1 MISDEFR
8 VKDADIVLGFTT
20 NISGQD
26 SSTDNTANHGGIAVA
41 STEGTPLVSL
51 FIAGI
56 ETNPPTYKKI
66 MWFKSGSFAGLN
78 TDAWLSNYAVG
89 IGSTQFPVGTR
100 LAAGSVQF
108 NDRDL
113 TVVRGINASGI
124 VTGSS
129 FRPSSG
135 YIQAADGTNSF
146 FIYNSTGN
154 VAFQGTI
161 GASQINNASGFKVIG
176 FAGTDI
182 TFENN
187 ARISGVTTSVGGFVG
202 NLTGTATTA
211 TNSGYASLAGVATY
225 AGVSGVA
232 TYAGVSGV
240 ATYAGTSGVSTYSNL
255 AGVATYAGVSGV
267 ATYAGT
273 SGVSTTSG
281 YATTAGISTLSQG
294 LTGTPNIS
302 VNQVGISS
310 NLSVSGITTF
320 YNDVHIESNRSLLIG
335 SNDELQLFN
344 SGLDSY
350 IENTSAGNL
359 IIRDGGTGIQLRKS
373 GGGPGAGLMA
383 VFNTDAGVELYYN
396 SVIKL
401 QTFQNGVAINES
413 VGIGSTAS
421 NPPYRLTVSGVGAT
435 ITQGLTNAIADL
447 TSSVNGYGQVN
458 IRNSLSGT
466 NASGDLVITADTG
479 TDTSNYVNLGINNT
493 GFTTSSWTISG
504 PLDGYLYTSDGNLAI
519 GAGASEKYIS
529 LFAGGTLAVNEVVRV
544 SDLGV
549 GIYKT
554 NPEYALDIVGD
565 INFSGTFRQ
574 NGNQFVAS
582 RWTPGTGDDI
592 YRLTGNVGI
601 WTTNPRVPLE
611 VGAVGAS
618 GTSLLVNGDARITGI
633 LTIGTSSITL
643 NGDTNTLTVPN
654 LVVTNNTTG
663 VIASGVAITVRDGGG
678 DLGNASIIDFGD
690 NLSVSFSA
698 GIATI
703 TGSASGT
710 SSQWVTTTAGIHT
723 LSNVGVGTT
732 NPTSALTVKGNTSL
746 ETLNVSGVSTFN
758 GRINAG
764 TGGILFDTGSYSGS
778 DEPIKLWIGN
788 SGGARYFT
796 LTRSNGGQVI
806 FNNAHP
812 TGTNDHRAP
821 THSFTQTGGDYY
833 ALFNNGSV
841 KLYHPASSSGILDQK
856 FETLG
861 TGVTITGTTFT
872 NQLSVSGIATFTN
885 NINLNTGN
893 LKVATDGI
901 IKIGGSDQLELY
913 YNGSTGQTI
922 KSTGDLRI
930 LTNRLLLNNSANDEQ
945 LIEANQNGSV
955 ALYYDNSKKFETLG
969 TGVTITGTTFT
980 NQLNVSGVST
990 LSSNVSVGG
999 TINLDGGVR
1008 LATNNPTIVG
1018 TSGTVGEIKRIG
1030 GAPFFYDGSAWREFV
1045 LSSGTPVTVPADT
1058 EWDNVVFRS
1067 TFDTDFTDAKFGTTP
1082 VFVSAGSTIVG
1093 SPTKIG
1099 TGAFRNDGTAGAGVS
1114 YAYRSD
1120 YDFTGSWTIEFWMY
1134 HDSIPPSNVPVS
1146 LVSQIS
1152 TSDGSGDWTLG
1163 MFTNGVNLWWYWDN
1177 ENNPSNAVT
1186 VDLISATGFNNV
1198 YVDKWVHYVLVRE
1211 GDNGSLHFYRDGV
1224 ESVYTAS
1231 DAVIDNDI
1239 LHINGAGLAFG
1250 APYGNVSINTINWNN
1265 GASIDGIF
1273 DDVRISCGVG
1283 TAGQR
1288 YTSVGITTTTTF
1300 TPPTTA
1306 LPTTGTLSSYVQ
1318 PPGDKYG
1325 EITLGGSPTWRGTS
1339 GVTVSQQSSG
1349 NYRVSFA
1356 SSYTNVNDY
1365 FVLTQPMDQGFAS
1378 YVGVARSTTHV
1389 DFAINRESDNSAVNT
1404 GSLSV
1409 QIKNHI

>member
-1 MISDEFR
+1 MAKLGINTGSNPNDGQGDPLRVAMGKINSNFTEIYDVIGDGNNLISYASTAGISTLARNLTGSPRINVSGVLNTGITTTEHLEVRNITSTGIITAVQFVGDGSQLENVVATSAGVEVLDDSVRRGVAQELNFGENIVCSGPDGAGRVTISVGNNVIVGYAATYAQISGVSTYAETSGVATYSGLSGVSTYAGVAGVATYATNAGVSSLATFAANAGGATYAALAGVSTYAGVAGVATYSEVSGVSTYSILAGVATYAGVAGVATYATNAGVSSYAVLAGVSSYAVVSGVATYATNAGVSSYAVLAGVSSYAVNAGVSTYAGVAGVSTALQNSRTFQITGDIVASAVSFNGTGNVSLAATIQPNSVGLGTDTTGDYVRDLTGTANQITVTSGTGEGSSPIVSIANNPTIPGNVTIGNDLQVNNNLNVTGNITIGGTSAYVISDEFR

-26 SSTDNTANHGGIAVA
+26 ASTDNTANHGGIAVA

-113 TVVRGINASGI
+113 TVVRGVNASGI

-281 YATTAGISTLSQG
+281 YATTAGISTISQG

-335 SNDELQLFN
+335 SGNELQLFN

-435 ITQGLTNAIADL
+435 ITQGLANAIADL

-466 NASGDLVITADTG
+466 NASGDLVITADSG
-479 TDTSNYVNLGINNT
+479 TDTSNYVNLGINNS
-493 GFTTSSWTISG
+493 GFSTSSWTISG

-549 GIYKT
+549 GIYT
-554 NPEYALDIVGD
+554 TDPQAALHVSGDGIFTGIVTAGS
-565 INFSGTFRQ
+565 FSGNATSATYATTSGIATYATIAGVSTYATTAGVSTSVIGGTASVTQMQVTGVSTFT
-574 NGNQFVAS
+574 NGPVFV
-582 RWTPGTGDDI
+582 G
-592 YRLTGNVGI
+592 
-601 WTTNPRVPLE
+601 
-611 VGAVGAS
+611 S
-618 GTSLLVNGDARITGI
+618 GTSTGTASQLLQVTG
-633 LTIGTSSITL
+633 GAY
-643 NGDTNTLTVPN
+643 V
-654 LVVTNNTTG
+654 
-663 VIASGVAITVRDGGG
+663 SG
-678 DLGNASIIDFGD
+678 S
-690 NLSVSFSA
+690 
-698 GIATI
+698 
-703 TGSASGT
+703 
-710 SSQWVTTTAGIHT
+710 
-723 LSNVGVGTT
+723 VGVGTT
-732 NPTSALTVKGNTSL
+732 VSSESGLSVLGRMQINQNDTSDNRLILRGQPGSSYRWSVDNFGSSNNLRIFREDDVTSANGVVVAGIDTNGFITGNVNGYPGIYPNKMLYRLNSNYVGINSTAPQSLFGAGITLASNTVYIFESYCLLQRSGGTTSHTVGTLFGGTATLNNINYNVNWTRDATTAASGSLVTFASFLAYSTSASALTVTAA
-746 ETLNVSGVSTFN
+746 
-758 GRINAG
+758 I
-764 TGGILFDTGSYSGS
+764 
-778 DEPIKLWIGN
+778 
-788 SGGARYFT
+788 
-796 LTRSNGGQVI
+796 
-806 FNNAHP
+806 
-812 TGTNDHRAP
+812 
-821 THSFTQTGGDYY
+821 
-833 ALFNNGSV
+833 
-841 KLYHPASSSGILDQK
+841 SSSG
-856 FETLG
+856 
-861 TGVTITGTTFT
+861 
-872 NQLSVSGIATFTN
+872 
-885 NINLNTGN
+885 
-893 LKVATDGI
+893 
-901 IKIGGSDQLELY
+901 
-913 YNGSTGQTI
+913 QTI
-922 KSTGDLRI
+922 IFNIR
-930 LTNRLLLNNSANDEQ
+930 
-945 LIEANQNGSV
+945 
-955 ALYYDNSKKFETLG
+955 G
-969 TGVTITGTTFT
+969 T
-980 NQLNVSGVST
+980 
-990 LSSNVSVGG
+990 VSVNNGG
-999 TINLDGGVR
+999 TFIPQYVLS
-1008 LATNNPTIVG
+1008 ASP
-1018 TSGTVGEIKRIG
+1018 G
-1030 GAPFFYDGSAWREFV
+1030 GAY
-1045 LSSGTPVTVPADT
+1045 
-1058 EWDNVVFRS
+1058 S
-1067 TFDTDFTDAKFGTTP
+1067 TI
-1082 VFVSAGSTIVG
+1082 AGSYFCIW
-1093 SPTKIG
+1093 P
-1099 TGAFRNDGTAGAGVS
+1099 VS
-1114 YAYRSD
+1114 NTSI
-1120 YDFTGSWTIEFWMY
+1120 GSW
-1134 HDSIPPSNVPVS
+1134 S
-1146 LVSQIS
+1146 
-1152 TSDGSGDWTLG
+1152 
-1163 MFTNGVNLWWYWDN
+1163 
-1177 ENNPSNAVT
+1177 
-1186 VDLISATGFNNV
+1186 
-1198 YVDKWVHYVLVRE
+1198 
-1211 GDNGSLHFYRDGV
+1211 
-1224 ESVYTAS
+1224 
-1231 DAVIDNDI
+1231 
-1239 LHINGAGLAFG
+1239 
-1250 APYGNVSINTINWNN
+1250 
-1265 GASIDGIF
+1265 
-1273 DDVRISCGVG
+1273 
-1283 TAGQR
+1283 
-1288 YTSVGITTTTTF
+1288 
-1300 TPPTTA
+1300 
-1306 LPTTGTLSSYVQ
+1306 
-1318 PPGDKYG
+1318 
-1325 EITLGGSPTWRGTS
+1325 
-1339 GVTVSQQSSG
+1339 
-1349 NYRVSFA
+1349 
-1356 SSYTNVNDY
+1356 
-1365 FVLTQPMDQGFAS
+1365 
-1378 YVGVARSTTHV
+1378 
-1389 DFAINRESDNSAVNT
+1389 
-1404 GSLSV
+1404 
-1409 QIKNHI
+1409 